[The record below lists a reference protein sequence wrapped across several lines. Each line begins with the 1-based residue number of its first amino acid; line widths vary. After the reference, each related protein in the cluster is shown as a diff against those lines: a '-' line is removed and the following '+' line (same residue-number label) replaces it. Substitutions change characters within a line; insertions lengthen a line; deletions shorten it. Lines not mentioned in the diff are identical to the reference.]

1 MPAEVVAKGS
11 ILGKYVPARC
21 VMAVL
26 GSIGMAIVYYQNVNL
41 GVAMVAMVNHTAI
54 HENLSYTA
62 YSKTL
67 SNSTISNRRKDGPF
81 DWDPNLQGTL
91 LTCYFWG
98 FLFQIP
104 LARIAENFS
113 AKWLMF
119 FSVAVNVV
127 CSLLTPVLT
136 KLHTGCLILLRVLQ
150 GVGGG
155 ASFPAMHVMIAS
167 WAPPKER
174 TAMSTIVYVG
184 TFVGTALSILIGEFV
199 LERWGWESVFYVTG
213 AFFYIWIGL
222 WLILIQDNPNK
233 QRFISP
239 EERQMINRSLGTEVN
254 EDHHPAVPWKKV
266 FKSSPF
272 WAILIAHTCSNF
284 SWHMFLVE
292 IPFYIKYIL
301 KFNVDRNATISATLY
316 SNMII
321 FLISL
326 GIILHCLQIKGKIS
340 ATGARKIATS
350 VSSLVPGACLIILC
364 FIGCQQDE
372 AVAVMTVG
380 ILAMTAKIPGFL
392 TNHIDIA
399 PKYAGNLVALTNTVA
414 ILPGIVVPIFVAL
427 ITDGY
432 KSIGG
437 WHIIFG
443 VTIFLFAVEFVVFVK
458 FGSGKEQS
466 WNKTP
471 EENEDEQIPLR
482 KINNFKSLL
491 R

>member
-26 GSIGMAIVYYQNVNL
+26 GSIGMAIVCCLKVNL
-41 GVAMVAMVNHTAI
+41 NVAMKAMVNYTAI
-54 HENLSYTA
+54 HERPLYTDNLE
-62 YSKTL
+62 TL
-67 SNSTISNRRKDGPF
+67 SNLREDGPF
-81 DWDPNLQGTL
+81 AWDTPQQGTL
-91 LTCYFWG
+91 LVCYMWG
-98 FLFQIP
+98 LFVQIP

-150 GVGGG
+150 GVGEG

-184 TFVGTALSILIGEFV
+184 TFVGRALSILIGEFV

-213 AFFYIWIGL
+213 AFSYIWIGL

-239 EERQMINRSLGTEVN
+239 EERQMINRSLGTEVH
-254 EDHHPAVPWKKV
+254 EDHHPAVPWKKI

-284 SWHMFLVE
+284 GWNIFLFG
-292 IPFYIKYIL
+292 IPNYFDYIL
-301 KFNVDRNATISATLY
+301 QFNVDVNETISATSY

-350 VSSLVPGACLIILC
+350 VCSLVPGACLIILW
-364 FIGCQQDE
+364 FVRCQQDD

-380 ILAMTAKIPGFL
+380 ILAMSSKFPGFL

-399 PKYAGNLVALTNTVA
+399 PKFAGTLVALTNTVA
-414 ILPGIVVPIFVAL
+414 ILPDIVVPIFVMIFTA
-427 ITDGY
+427 GFE
-432 KSIGG
+432 SVRG
-437 WHIIFG
+437 WNIIFG
-443 VTIFLFAVEFVVFVK
+443 LTILLFAVEFLVFVK

-466 WNKTP
+466 WNKSP

-482 KINNFKSLL
+482 KINKLKS
-491 R
+491 

>member
-11 ILGKYVPARC
+11 ILGKCVPARC

-26 GSIGMAIVYYQNVNL
+26 GSIGMAIVFCLKVNFN
-41 GVAMVAMVNHTAI
+41 VAMEAMENHTAI
-54 HENLSYTA
+54 QDRPLYKENLE
-62 YSKTL
+62 TL
-67 SNSTISNRRKDGPF
+67 SNSTISNLRKDGPF
-81 DWDPNLQGTL
+81 VWDPLQGTL
-91 LTCYFWG
+91 MACYFLG
-98 FLFQIP
+98 SLVLIP

-127 CSLLTPVLT
+127 CSLLTPAFT

-150 GVGGG
+150 GIGEG

-184 TFVGTALSILIGEFV
+184 TFVGTALSILIDEIV
-199 LERWGWESVFYVTG
+199 LERWGLESVFYVTG
-213 AFFYIWIGL
+213 AFICIWIGL

-239 EERQMINRSLGTEVN
+239 EERLMINRSLGTEVN
-254 EDHHPAVPWKKV
+254 EDHPPAVPWKKV
-266 FKSSPF
+266 LKSSPF
-272 WAILIAHTCSNF
+272 WAILIAHTCTNF
-284 SWHMFLVE
+284 GWNIFIFE
-292 IPFYIKYIL
+292 IPYYFNYIF
-301 KFNVDRNATISATLY
+301 KFNVDVNVISATSFSTCYVIL
-316 SNMII
+316 S
-321 FLISL
+321 ISL
-326 GIILHCLQIKGKIS
+326 GTILHCLEMKGKIS

-350 VSSLVPGACLIILC
+350 VCSLVPGACLIILW
-364 FIGCQQDE
+364 FVRCQQDDV
-372 AVAVMTVG
+372 VAVIAIA
-380 ILAMTAKIPGFL
+380 ILAMSARFLGFL

-399 PKYAGNLVALTNTVA
+399 PKFSGTLMALTYA
-414 ILPGIVVPIFVAL
+414 AGILPGIVIPIFEAL
-427 ITDGY
+427 FTTEFE
-432 KSIGG
+432 SVRG
-437 WHIIFG
+437 WNIIFG
-443 VTIFLFAVEFVVFVK
+443 LTILLFAVEFLVFLK

-482 KINNFKSLL
+482 KINKLKS
-491 R
+491 